1 MIIMLLHVSNIAIIK
16 SCHFYEILIIIL
28 CAWFKNSNRGA
39 NTNQWL
45 LLEAEKYEL
54 VQPPTRNIEQEVVG
68 TDHLAGVVFCLA
80 RVDTVVNGRHTCQLE
95 STPWKF

>member
-1 MIIMLLHVSNIAIIK
+1 MQLHVSNMAIMK
-16 SCHFYEILIIIL
+16 SRHFYEILIIIL

-39 NTNQWL
+39 NANANQWL
-45 LLEAEKYEL
+45 LLEADNYEL
-54 VQPPTRNIEQEVVG
+54 VQPPTGDIEQKVVG

-80 RVDTVVNGRHTCQLE
+80 RVDAVVNGRHTCQLE